1 MVPPR
6 TLSEAIDKL
15 DCAAH
20 EIQVL
25 ASENRILREE
35 IATLKKGLFGRRSE
49 RFESPQPGLFGED
62 AVPEPESRKEGS
74 QPKAKNEGKKGHGRA
89 AFSKELPREDIELD
103 VLEEDRCCPECD
115 SQMQLIGEEVCER
128 GHMVPARVVV
138 RRYLKK
144 KYACPNGH
152 GVITASAPA
161 GVVDKGKYEASVYAH
176 LVTSKYAD
184 HLPLHRL
191 EGIFKRHGLTLPK
204 QTMWGMLRTVSEV
217 LARPILAQMRLELLQ
232 EAVLHADE
240 TPITMR
246 LEGAKGTRTSYAWGW
261 RNLRG
266 AEPSKV
272 VIDFRPSR
280 GRDGPKA
287 FLGKWKGTMI
297 ADGYPGYDEVVERN
311 GITRAG
317 CMAHARRKVKEA
329 LDLGSRDA
337 ELVFLPI
344 QRLFWIERAMRK
356 RVEKKKLSWEDLV
369 ALRRDVRERLSR
381 RVSSRL
387 LDMIE
392 TLKRKPSTLPKSK
405 LGKALGYLEN
415 QWKPLTVF
423 LADPR
428 IPMHNNDSERDLR
441 HLAVGRNN
449 WMVFGSPRGGEV
461 ACQLYSLVLSC
472 KQCGVDP
479 EAYIEDVLGRIDT
492 TPHSKIRELT
502 PWGWKAARQREVASS

>member
-1 MVPPR
+1 M
-6 TLSEAIDKL
+6 
-15 DCAAH
+15 
-20 EIQVL
+20 
-25 ASENRILREE
+25 
-35 IATLKKGLFGRRSE
+35 
-49 RFESPQPGLFGED
+49 
-62 AVPEPESRKEGS
+62 
-74 QPKAKNEGKKGHGRA
+74 
-89 AFSKELPREDIELD
+89 
-103 VLEEDRCCPECD
+103 
-115 SQMQLIGEEVCER
+115 
-128 GHMVPARVVV
+128 
-138 RRYLKK
+138 
-144 KYACPNGH
+144 
-152 GVITASAPA
+152 
-161 GVVDKGKYEASVYAH
+161 
-176 LVTSKYAD
+176 
-184 HLPLHRL
+184 
-191 EGIFKRHGLTLPK
+191 
-204 QTMWGMLRTVSEV
+204 

-266 AEPSKV
+266 AELSKV